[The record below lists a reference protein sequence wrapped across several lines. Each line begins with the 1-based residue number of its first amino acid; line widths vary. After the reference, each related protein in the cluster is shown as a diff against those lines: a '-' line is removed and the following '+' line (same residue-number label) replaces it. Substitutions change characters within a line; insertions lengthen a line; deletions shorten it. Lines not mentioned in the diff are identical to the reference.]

1 MTGKRVLLGSLVFA
15 VIAYGTLARAASE
28 SVLHSF
34 GSAGDGAYPFAG
46 LTFDANG
53 NLYGTASA
61 GGGNNQCD
69 EMGCGVVYRLMP
81 AGRGNWNYVVLHS
94 FTANEGGNPY
104 STVAIDHSGAL
115 YGTTLYYALGC
126 GTVFSLRSGSG
137 GTWSEST
144 VHRFT
149 CGDDGFSSYGVVFD
163 GIGRLYGTAYAG
175 GADEHGLI
183 FYLAHQS
190 ALSWNELVLHAF
202 DGSDGGAPAGNL
214 IFDAHDNIYGTTYE
228 GAPGLT
234 GLVFE
239 LSPAG
244 GAGWSESVLYA
255 FQGTGFTAGPDGV
268 NPVAGVV
275 FDSEGNL
282 YGTCDY
288 GGPANL
294 GAVFEL
300 SPNGDGTWTE
310 TLLHT
315 FSGGSDGGHPY
326 AGVILDQQGNVYGTT
341 QGSAG
346 NNGTVYKLSRGSNG
360 QWTETQ
366 LYAFQGG
373 ADGSNPYGAL
383 VMDSAGDL
391 YGTTAFGGEYGGGV
405 IFEIPAQ

>member
-1 MTGKRVLLGSLVFA
+1 MIGKRVLLGTLVFA
-15 VIAYGTLARAASE
+15 MMAYGTLAWAASE
-28 SVLHSF
+28 TVLHSF

-46 LTFDANG
+46 LTMDANG

-61 GGGNNQCD
+61 GGSSNQCGG
-69 EMGCGVVYRLMP
+69 MGCGVVYRLMP
-81 AGRGNWNYVVLHS
+81 AGGGSWNYGVLHS

-104 STVAIDHSGAL
+104 STVAIDRTGAL
-115 YGTTLYYALGC
+115 YGTTLYYASGC
-126 GTVFSLRSGSG
+126 GTVFSLTPGSG

-149 CGDDGFSSYGVVFD
+149 CGNDGFSSYGVVFD
-163 GIGRLYGTAYAG
+163 STGRLYGTAYAG
-175 GADEHGLI
+175 GANEHGLV

-190 ALSWNELVLHAF
+190 ALKWDELVLHAF
-202 DGSDGGAPAGNL
+202 NGADGGSPAGNL
-214 IFDAHDNIYGTTYE
+214 IFDASGNIYGTTYE

-234 GLVFE
+234 GVVFK
-239 LSPAG
+239 LSPSG

-275 FDSEGNL
+275 ADAEGNL

-300 SPNGDGTWTE
+300 SPKGDGTWTE
-310 TLLHT
+310 TVLHT

-326 AGVILDQQGNVYGTT
+326 AGVILDQQGNLYGTT
-341 QGSAG
+341 QGGAG
-346 NNGTVYKLSRGSNG
+346 SNGTVYKMSRGSNG
-360 QWTETQ
+360 QWTETI

-373 ADGSNPYGAL
+373 TDGSTPYGAL
-383 VMDSAGDL
+383 VMDSSGNL
-391 YGTTAFGGEYGGGV
+391 YGTTAFGGQYGGGV
-405 IFEIPAQ
+405 VFEIPGQ

>member
-1 MTGKRVLLGSLVFA
+1 MIGKRVLLGSLVS
-15 VIAYGTLARAASE
+15 VLMAYGSLAWAASE

-53 NLYGTASA
+53 NLYGTASS
-61 GGGNNQCD
+61 GGSNSQCD
-69 EMGCGVVYRLMP
+69 GAGCGVVYRLTP
-81 AGRGNWNYVVLHS
+81 AGGGNWNYGVLHS

-104 STVAIDHSGAL
+104 STVAIDRTGSL
-115 YGTTLYYALGC
+115 YGTTLYYASGC
-126 GTVFSLRSGSG
+126 GTVFSLRPGSG

-163 GIGRLYGTAYAG
+163 NTGRLFGTAYAG
-175 GADEHGLI
+175 GAYDHGLVY
-183 FYLAHQS
+183 YLGHQS
-190 ALSWNELVLHAF
+190 ALSWDELVLHAF
-202 DGSDGGAPAGNL
+202 NGTDGGSPSDNP
-214 IFDAHDNIYGTTYE
+214 IFDASGNMYGTTYE
-228 GAPGLT
+228 GGRALT
-234 GLVFE
+234 GVVFK
-239 LSPAG
+239 LSPSG

-275 FDSEGNL
+275 FDAEGNL

-310 TLLHT
+310 TVLHT

-326 AGVILDQQGNVYGTT
+326 AGVILDQQGNLYGTT
-341 QGSAG
+341 QGTTGS
-346 NNGTVYKLSRGSNG
+346 NGTVYKLSRGSNG
-360 QWTETQ
+360 HWSETI
-366 LYAFQGG
+366 LYAFRGG
-373 ADGSNPYGAL
+373 ADGSTPYGAL
-383 VMDSAGDL
+383 VMDTAGNL
-391 YGTTAFGGEYGGGV
+391 YGTTAFGGQFGGGV
-405 IFEIPAQ
+405 LFEIPAQ